1 MEVKF
6 CDQKK
11 ILISGAGDIWVVIF
25 AIFSKLNYDLVCLEI
40 NKSSLSLLKKLY
52 PFKNK
57 KYYFSVDITN
67 QKNI

>member
-1 MEVKF
+1 MIK
-6 CDQKK
+6 KK
-11 ILISGAGDIWVVIF
+11 ILISGAGGYLGSNLCYL
-25 AIFSKLNYDLVCLEI
+25 FSKLNYDLVCLEI
-40 NKSSLSLLKKLY
+40 NKSSLSLLKKKLY